1 MSKVATEPAI
11 AIANY
16 STGEEI
22 TNGDYS
28 SVVEGGHYI
37 WQHAGSIIGAIAFRP
52 LFKITSTTY
61 TKTTTETADYA
72 QGFGELWA
80 SQLVLRPLEESTATR
95 YGIQLTVRGIN
106 VDVRVTALDRLSV
119 SLGTAVATCG
129 ATWETATAN
138 LYFDPVT
145 YGNDIYCY
153 IEAKVPVTGTA
164 YIASAV
170 IHETIATVSQIPR
183 GR

>member
-1 MSKVATEPAI
+1 MTKVATVPAI
-11 AIANY
+11 AIADY

-22 TNGDYS
+22 TSTDYTAII
-28 SVVEGGHYI
+28 EGSHYI
-37 WQHAGSIIGAIAFRP
+37 WQRSGSIIGAIAFRP
-52 LFKITSTTY
+52 LFKITSTSY

-95 YGIQLTVRGIN
+95 HGIQLTVRGIN
-106 VDVRVTALDRLSV
+106 VDVRVTVLDRLSV

-129 ATWETATAN
+129 ATWETATAI
-138 LYFDPVT
+138 LYFDPAT
-145 YGNDIYCY
+145 YGTDIYCY

-164 YIASAV
+164 YVASAV
-170 IHETIATVSQIPR
+170 IHEAIATASQIPR